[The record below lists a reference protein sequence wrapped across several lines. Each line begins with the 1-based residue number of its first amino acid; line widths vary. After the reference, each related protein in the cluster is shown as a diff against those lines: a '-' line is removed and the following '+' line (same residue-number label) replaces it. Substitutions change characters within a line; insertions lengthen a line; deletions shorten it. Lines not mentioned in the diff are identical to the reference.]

1 MGCVEDRPIAR
12 VVSLANNIFRGRL
25 FTSTDHTPG
34 KLQSEDTTRAAII
47 ERQNDM
53 LETTAQEL
61 AKVSKERD
69 EYKAALKEAIHEIDL
84 RNSKLIQIDRYLR
97 QNYNLK
103 INY

>member
-1 MGCVEDRPIAR
+1 
-12 VVSLANNIFRGRL
+12 
-25 FTSTDHTPG
+25 
-34 KLQSEDTTRAAII
+34 
-47 ERQNDM
+47 M

-103 INY
+103 LNY